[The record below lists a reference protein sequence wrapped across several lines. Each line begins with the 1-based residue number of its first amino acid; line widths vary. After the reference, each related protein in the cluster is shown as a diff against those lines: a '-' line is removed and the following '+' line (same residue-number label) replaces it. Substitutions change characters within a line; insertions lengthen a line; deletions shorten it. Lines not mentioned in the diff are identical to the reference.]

1 MFSLRSLTEAVMLII
16 ERRNSIPRWYY
27 VVFGIAMLATGS
39 FGGLLTIHIR
49 WRPKARK
56 NP

>member
-39 FGGLLTIHIR
+39 FGGLLTMHIR